1 MNDPATVVQELG
13 SVAAKW
19 EAIAVELGMQSTDLD
34 AIKDESPEDG
44 DEDCLQRVANWWL
57 GGKDTKPQCSGHV
70 GAMRSDA
77 VGELELAKNLETKYC
92 SEQSVEGEL
101 QQGVL

>member
-44 DEDCLQRVANWWL
+44 DEDCLPRVANWWL
-57 GGKDTKPQCSGHV
+57 GGKDTKPQWSV
-70 GAMRSDA
+70 LVAALRSDA